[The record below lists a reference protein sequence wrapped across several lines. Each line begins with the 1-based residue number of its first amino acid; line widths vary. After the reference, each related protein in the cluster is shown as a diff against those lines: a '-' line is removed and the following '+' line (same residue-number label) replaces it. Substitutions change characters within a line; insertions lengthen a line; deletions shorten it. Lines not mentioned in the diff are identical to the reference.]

1 MFSNFELDLE
11 MNDLLD
17 EFGEDY
23 EEDEDPFDID
33 IFAERPQCSNV
44 LSGEE
49 NCGEVDCKMKTK
61 GGKHDYAMDSTII
74 SFQYYQDQ
82 DCSAEQVMFDRTC
95 DDVSLF

>member
-1 MFSNFELDLE
+1 
-11 MNDLLD
+11 
-17 EFGEDY
+17 
-23 EEDEDPFDID
+23 
-33 IFAERPQCSNV
+33 
-44 LSGEE
+44 
-49 NCGEVDCKMKTK
+49 MKTK